1 MCGVGGESG
10 GGKDGSKMEMILSD
24 SDIYD
29 FLLVL
34 LLILQWIGWQV

>member
-24 SDIYD
+24 SDIYMT
-29 FLLVL
+29 FY
-34 LLILQWIGWQV
+34 